1 MSLRPRARRAHGT
14 LECAVK
20 ILASAGEPSGD
31 RYAAGVVR
39 ALARRLGPVE
49 FFGCP
54 GPEMRAAGVHAV
66 ADQAKLAVVGLV
78 EVVRHIPAIYGEY
91 RKLVEAARR
100 RRPAAALL
108 VDSAAFHLRV
118 AARLR
123 AMDVPV
129 FHLVAPQA
137 WAWREGRVRQLR
149 RNVTELHCIFPF
161 EEDFFRSRGV
171 NAIYI
176 GHPAARLVRPSLGRA
191 EFFSKHRIPQD
202 RPLVTLCPGSRRG
215 EIARHLPV
223 LRGAVERVLAER
235 ACTFLLAAPAGSRS
249 RFGQDFFDVLVA
261 GGRVRYCEGETWDAM
276 AHADLV
282 LAASGTVTTE
292 AAMLGAPMVIFYRVH
307 PLTWLAGRPF
317 VHTPFFSIVNLVAG
331 ERIAPELIQN
341 DMTPERLAAEALRL
355 LADAGARERM
365 RSALGR
371 VRAALDAGEDP
382 FETSAARIAA
392 YLGSEALS

>member
-1 MSLRPRARRAHGT
+1 M
-14 LECAVK
+14 K

-39 ALARRLGPVE
+39 ALRRQLPETE

-54 GPEMRAAGVHAV
+54 GPEMLAAGVRPA
-66 ADQAKLAVVGLV
+66 ADQTKLAVVGLV
-78 EVVRHIPAIYGEY
+78 EVVRHIPAIYGEF
-91 RKLVEAARR
+91 RHLVAAAREQ
-100 RRPAAALL
+100 RPAAALL

-123 AMDVPV
+123 RMGVPV

-171 NAIYI
+171 NAVYI
-176 GHPAARLVRPSLGRA
+176 GHPAARIVRPRLRRTD
-191 EFFSKHRIPQD
+191 FFAKHRIPQD

-235 ACTFLLAAPAGSRS
+235 ACTFLLAAPAGSRA
-249 RFGQDFFDVLVA
+249 RFGREFFDVLCA

-276 AHADLV
+276 AHADLT

-292 AAMLGAPMVIFYRVH
+292 AAMLGAPVVIFYRVH
-307 PLTWLAGRPF
+307 PLTWALGRPL
-317 VHTPFFSIVNLVAG
+317 VRTPFFSIVNLVAG
-331 ERIAPELIQN
+331 QRVAPELIQSE
-341 DMTPERLAAEALRL
+341 MTPERLAGETLRL
-355 LADAGARERM
+355 LADADARERM
-365 RSALGR
+365 RRGLER
-371 VRAALDAGEDP
+371 VRAALASQEDP

-392 YLGSEALS
+392 YLRNEVRS

>member
-1 MSLRPRARRAHGT
+1 M
-14 LECAVK
+14 K
-20 ILASAGEPSGD
+20 ILASAGEASGD

-39 ALARRLGPVE
+39 ALRLHFPDAE

-54 GPEMRAAGVHAV
+54 GPEMRAAGVRAV

-78 EVVRHIPAIYGEY
+78 EVVRHVPAIYGEF
-91 RKLVEAARR
+91 RRLVAAAREQ
-100 RRPAAALL
+100 RPAAALL
-108 VDSAAFHLRV
+108 ADSAAFHLRV

-123 AMDVPV
+123 RMGVPV

-161 EEDFFRSRGV
+161 EENFFRSRGV
-171 NAIYI
+171 NAVYI
-176 GHPAARLVRPSLGRA
+176 GHPAARIVRPRLDRGD
-191 EFFSKHRIPQD
+191 FFAKHRIPQD

-223 LRGAVERVLAER
+223 LAGAVERVLARR
-235 ACTFLLAAPAGSRS
+235 ACTFLVAAPAGSRA
-249 RFGQDFFDVLVA
+249 RFGQEFFDVLCA

-276 AHADLV
+276 AHADLT

-292 AAMLGAPMVIFYRVH
+292 AAMLGAPVVIFYRVH
-307 PLTWLAGRPF
+307 PLTWMVGRPL
-317 VHTPFFSIVNLVAG
+317 VRTPFFSIVNLVAG
-331 ERIAPELIQN
+331 ERVAPELIQN
-341 DMTPERLAAEALRL
+341 DMTPERLADETLRL
-355 LADAGARERM
+355 LADADARERM
-365 RSALGR
+365 RRGLER
-371 VRAALDAGEDP
+371 VRAALASQGDP

-392 YLGSEALS
+392 YLKNEVRS